1 MSEFSDWL
9 GPVERVTIGEARRI
23 GRAFDRMRQ
32 EMAAEAHLSVEG
44 DAEPSA
50 EDAEEFGYRSL
61 LATIAAFAQTRHPGA
76 TAEMIEG
83 MAGGYAEFVSA
94 GRKIL
99 DLAGFSQG
107 EAMPP
112 ATEAPAPAVSS
123 APSAISM
130 PPSPPAADTRPR
142 KSTR

>member
-32 EMAAEAHLSVEG
+32 EMAADIPS
-44 DAEPSA
+44 EP
-50 EDAEEFGYRSL
+50 DAEEFGYRSL

-76 TAEMIEG
+76 TAEMIED
-83 MAGGYAEFVSA
+83 MAGGYAEFVSV

-123 APSAISM
+123 APSATSM